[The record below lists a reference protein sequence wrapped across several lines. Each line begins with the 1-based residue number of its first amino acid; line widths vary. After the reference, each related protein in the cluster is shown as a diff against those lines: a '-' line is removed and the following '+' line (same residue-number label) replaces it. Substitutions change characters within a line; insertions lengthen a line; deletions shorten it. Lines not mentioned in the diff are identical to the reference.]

1 LSTAGWLWVPIVLWA
16 ALAQTA
22 RNAAQ
27 RSLVAQAGTLGAWSA
42 PAPSTHVAMRQGAA
56 SIGGVWCGAGLLH
69 EFTLEI
75 AQQYQDF
82 RARLVRKGRVRE
94 ITGHMEGARV
104 IADPQRN
111 HTMEL
116 LAQGDELR
124 IIGASGV
131 LALAKGQFFT
141 RAAGGSCTH

>member
-1 LSTAGWLWVPIVLWA
+1 MLSLRRPATAVLLAFA
-16 ALAQTA
+16 ALPL
-22 RNAAQ
+22 AAF
-27 RSLVAQAGTLGAWSA
+27 SA
-42 PAPSTHVAMRQGAA
+42 PAQATQVALRQGAA
-56 SIGGVWCGAGLLH
+56 SIGGLWCGAGLLH
-69 EFTLEI
+69 EFSLEI
-75 AQQYQDF
+75 AQQVQDF

-141 RAAGGSCTH
+141 RAAGGSCTR

>member
-1 LSTAGWLWVPIVLWA
+1 MAYGNSPSAIVRAMLYLRRPATA
-16 ALAQTA
+16 ALLAF
-22 RNAAQ
+22 AA
-27 RSLVAQAGTLGAWSA
+27 LPLGAWSA

>member
-1 LSTAGWLWVPIVLWA
+1 MPSLRRPATAVLLALA
-16 ALAQTA
+16 ALPLATF
-22 RNAAQ
+22 
-27 RSLVAQAGTLGAWSA
+27 GA
-42 PAPSTHVAMRQGAA
+42 PAPSTQLALRQGAA
-56 SIGGVWCGAGLLH
+56 PIGGLWCGAGLLH

-75 AQQYQDF
+75 AQQFQDF
-82 RARLVRKGRVRE
+82 QARLVRKGRVRE

-131 LALAKGQFFT
+131 LALAKGQFFR
-141 RAAGGSCTH
+141 RANGGSCTR

>member
-1 LSTAGWLWVPIVLWA
+1 MLSLRRPATAVLLAFA
-16 ALAQTA
+16 ALPL
-22 RNAAQ
+22 AAF
-27 RSLVAQAGTLGAWSA
+27 SA
-42 PAPSTHVAMRQGAA
+42 PAQATQVALRQGAA
-56 SIGGVWCGAGLLH
+56 SIGGLWCGAGLLH
-69 EFTLEI
+69 EFSLEI
-75 AQQYQDF
+75 AQQVQDF